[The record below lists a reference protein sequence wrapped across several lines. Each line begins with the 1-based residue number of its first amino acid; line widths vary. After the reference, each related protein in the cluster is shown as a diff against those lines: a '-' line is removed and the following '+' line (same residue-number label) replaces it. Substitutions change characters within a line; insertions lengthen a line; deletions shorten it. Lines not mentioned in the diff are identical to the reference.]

1 MNKYAQFDGHPL
13 LRQYF
18 IQNPPPS
25 GHLKILE
32 LGSNYGSNLAIISQN
47 HLNIDFYGID
57 INQEA
62 IDLGRQKY
70 GDFITF
76 ECADITTYEG
86 ELYQQ
91 EYDYI
96 ILLDV
101 LEHLTYPLECLK
113 KWKKCLKKDGI
124 FIINIP
130 NLMHYTV
137 MYNLLK
143 LGRFPY
149 ADIGLLDCT
158 HCHLFTYQ
166 QIMILLQEAGLK
178 MTDIKCT
185 LIQDH
190 DKLYDDAMK
199 QFVNELIQY
208 GGTYVN
214 ELTYITFTFFMEA
227 KLT

>member
-1 MNKYAQFDGHPL
+1 MTKVAFIGSYDKADMIIYLAKALTIAGKKVIVVDSTVLQKTRYIVPTIQPLKKY
-13 LRQYF
+13 
-18 IQNPPPS
+18 
-25 GHLKILE
+25 
-32 LGSNYGSNLAIISQN
+32 
-47 HLNIDFYGID
+47 
-57 INQEA
+57 
-62 IDLGRQKY
+62 
-70 GDFITF
+70 
-76 ECADITTYEG
+76 ITTYEG

-166 QIMILLQEAGLK
+166 
-178 MTDIKCT
+178 
-185 LIQDH
+185 
-190 DKLYDDAMK
+190 
-199 QFVNELIQY
+199 
-208 GGTYVN
+208 
-214 ELTYITFTFFMEA
+214 
-227 KLT
+227 